1 MEPQLFAA
9 TVGRVT
15 ETAVRKYIEVLVLDA
30 SATVDWMLQTAA
42 GQCIEK
48 RIFSHNELCTLLT
61 S

>member
-1 MEPQLFAA
+1 
-9 TVGRVT
+9 V
-15 ETAVRKYIEVLVLDA
+15 IVLDA
-30 SATVDWMLQTAA
+30 SGAVDWMVQTAA